1 VRHLWHRGAS
11 SGCAA
16 RAPPGLGAVG
26 GVRRSGERG
35 WKEIVGLRPG
45 DRVVVDGRQSVPAAR
60 AHGASAG
67 CSAIASGSAPTGSPR
82 WRSGLSVIV
91 VQKRWLATGFRTLV
105 HATPPRSPSS
115 MALGRPPATRSSGW
129 SYGVDV
135 SPSERLRLAR
145 ATDLHSH
152 GVAHWSRRSAR
163 HERWWE

>member
-1 VRHLWHRGAS
+1 MWLAGVMADSSSPNRPCRALRGRATAYCKEQRAAFVAPRCIFWMCCTGTARLGRHR
-11 SGCAA
+11 
-16 RAPPGLGAVG
+16 

-105 HATPPRSPSS
+105 HATPPRSPTLWPSVDHRLLE
-115 MALGRPPATRSSGW
+115 ARGGLTGW
-129 SYGVDV
+129 
-135 SPSERLRLAR
+135 
-145 ATDLHSH
+145 T
-152 GVAHWSRRSAR
+152 
-163 HERWWE
+163 